1 MQALRLS
8 ASRVTAVHRD
18 EERQAAAGPAGGAVS
33 RLRLPIDHR
42 QYTPGLGQPTRQESY
57 GPWHGFAA
65 WARRK
70 GQGILAV
77 RAQGAAAG
85 HGKSGTR
92 ELPLV
97 RECARVCAARRRLR
111 RRPRPPAIPNR
122 VSQAEP
128 NRQRRSRREERGS
141 SGTPAAVRGLAGSP
155 ASLSGTGRT
164 HAEIGAGLT
173 VGCAGCCQAS
183 ADGCEGALPRDSR
196 VRRRRRFRPAVPLT
210 AADRGLR
217 TREGVKP
224 RHPLIF
230 SQFVTVETT

>member
-1 MQALRLS
+1 MHKEPQRATGKAGRGTFHWS
-8 ASRVTAVHRD
+8 ANAP
-18 EERQAAAGPAGGAVS
+18 EFAPPAAAGGRAHLRS
-33 RLRLPIDHR
+33 R
-42 QYTPGLGQPTRQESY
+42 T
-57 GPWHGFAA
+57 A
-65 WARRK
+65 
-70 GQGILAV
+70 
-77 RAQGAAAG
+77 
-85 HGKSGTR
+85 
-92 ELPLV
+92 
-97 RECARVCAARRRLR
+97 
-111 RRPRPPAIPNR
+111 

-196 VRRRRRFRPAVPLT
+196 ARRRRRFRPAVPLT